1 MNGSIILL
9 YQFYYSNLALRFKNK
24 SMINGSNQS
33 LHNHSHVVIRNFC
46 VHGLKKK
53 TTEATL
59 TFIKKNI
66 NGTLNV
72 SKVYIAHVS
81 KTHGLSMVYDLVNT
95 QLIDAII
102 LYQYL

>member
-9 YQFYYSNLALRFKNK
+9 YQLYYSNLALRLKNK

-33 LHNHSHVVIRNFC
+33 LHNHCHVVIRNFC
-46 VHGLKKK
+46 VHGLKKKK

-72 SKVYIAHVS
+72 SNGHCS
-81 KTHGLSMVYDLVNT
+81 RLN
-95 QLIDAII
+95 DAWFMI
-102 LYQYL
+102 